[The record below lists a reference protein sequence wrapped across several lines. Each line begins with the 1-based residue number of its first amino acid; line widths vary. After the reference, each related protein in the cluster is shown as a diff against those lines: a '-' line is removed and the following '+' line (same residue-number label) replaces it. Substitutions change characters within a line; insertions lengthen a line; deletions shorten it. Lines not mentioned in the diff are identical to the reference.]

1 MDEDIVGLQRAVTG
15 KDLAV
20 CDLCGA
26 PDTGLSVVRNV
37 AEAGIA
43 CMSAGVSRAE
53 MERDEL
59 PIDAEIAAGLPVR
72 DE

>member
-26 PDTGLSVVRNV
+26 PETGLSVVRKV
-37 AEAGIA
+37 AEAGEYVHV
-43 CMSAGVSRAE
+43 CRE
-53 MERDEL
+53 CRDRMERDEL
-59 PIDAEIAAGLPVR
+59 PIDAEIAAGLPVG